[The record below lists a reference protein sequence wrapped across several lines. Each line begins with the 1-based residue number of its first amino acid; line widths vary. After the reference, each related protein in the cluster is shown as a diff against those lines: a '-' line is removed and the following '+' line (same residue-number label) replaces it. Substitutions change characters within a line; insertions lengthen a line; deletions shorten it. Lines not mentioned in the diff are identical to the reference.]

1 MPPEGLGDPLDE
13 GVDAGGA
20 DAGEGV
26 RGAGEEEVEEA
37 KAEGVALFI
46 EAVGG
51 LASTLPIA
59 LRCKTW
65 QRRKTIS

>member
-1 MPPEGLGDPLDE
+1 MPPKGLGDPLDE

-26 RGAGEEEVEEA
+26 GGAGEEEVEEA
-37 KAEGVALFI
+37 KAEGVALFV

-51 LASTLPIA
+51 
-59 LRCKTW
+59 
-65 QRRKTIS
+65 